1 MRGINPKPAAL
12 VVVAVAFFT
21 DTILYYLLVPLLPMY
36 ARTYQLGPMGVGLLV
51 WSYAVSL
58 LVGTIPIGRLADRF
72 GRRNSML
79 WGLAG
84 LGASTVLFAFAQS
97 FPLLVFARVLQ
108 GLSATATWTAG
119 MALIADYF
127 PSDQRGK
134 AMGTVFAFANLGILL
149 GPPLS
154 GWLTQNFG
162 PRSPFLL
169 AAGLALLDGAA
180 RAFLLQDVEA
190 APGIR
195 LGFRDLLKDGTV
207 RVFAGAMAM
216 GAGLW
221 ALLESTL
228 PIHFDAVLK
237 MGPAVIGLCFA
248 ASALS
253 HMLTSPL
260 MGALSDR
267 IGRRKV
273 LVTGLLLALFLIPL
287 PAMTGS
293 LALVLL
299 AMVGLGLTASF
310 IMSPASPALA
320 DAVER
325 LGSSSFASVFG
336 LLNLAYAVGMLAG
349 PFLGSLAVAAW
360 GIRASLTPGGL
371 FLWAYT
377 LVVWRVKT

>member
-1 MRGINPKPAAL
+1 L

-36 ARTYQLGPMGVGLLV
+36 ARTYALGPMGVGLLV
-51 WSYAVSL
+51 WSYALSL
-58 LVGTIPIGRLADRF
+58 LIGTIPIGHLGDRF
-72 GRRNSML
+72 GRRHSML
-79 WGLAG
+79 WGLGG
-84 LGASTVLFAFAQS
+84 LGASTVLFAFS
-97 FPLLVFARVLQ
+97 PNFPLLVLARVLQ

-127 PSDQRGK
+127 PAEQRGK

-154 GWLTQNFG
+154 GWLTQNVG
-162 PRSPFLL
+162 PRSPFLV
-169 AAGLALLDGAA
+169 AAALALLDAAA
-180 RAFLLQDVEA
+180 RMFFLKDVEVV
-190 APGIR
+190 PGVR
-195 LGFRDLLKDGTV
+195 LGFRQLLKDSTV

-228 PIHFDAVLK
+228 PIHFDTALQ

-273 LVTGLLLALFLIPL
+273 LVVGLLLALFLIPL
-287 PAMTGS
+287 PSLTRS
-293 LALVLL
+293 LARVIT
-299 AMVGLGLTASF
+299 AMIGLGVTASF

-336 LLNLAYAVGMLAG
+336 LLNLAYAIGMLAG

-360 GIRASLTPGGL
+360 GLRIALLLVGL
-371 FLWAYT
+371 SFGAYS
-377 LVVWRVKT
+377 LVVWRVRS